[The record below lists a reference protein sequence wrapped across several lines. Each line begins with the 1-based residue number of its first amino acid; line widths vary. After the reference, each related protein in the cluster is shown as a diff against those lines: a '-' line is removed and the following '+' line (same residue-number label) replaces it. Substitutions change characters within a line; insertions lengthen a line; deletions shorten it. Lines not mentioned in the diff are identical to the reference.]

1 MNQADLDVILKG
13 FKDGTVLLDI
23 AHDAWLKR
31 GIAIKKESKTDA
43 ILIPALGKH
52 GKLEPVEKAVVIEIG
67 DHVAIRLPK
76 FGEYTDDKTGELKVH
91 GGNFVLQLLDPRSKN
106 KNGTPRYF
114 MQGYYTA
121 PAVAYLLDSFNAMG
135 IMDAQGFKK
144 AQLKV
149 WNHLPFCKHHRDASK
164 KDSDV
169 KCLKDNAGY
178 DKLDLH
184 WKAESK

>member
-1 MNQADLDVILKG
+1 MEFAKLMESWKAESKAIAKKCLE
-13 FKDGTVLLDI
+13 DGTDVMEALKVHQQNKPKDVPDCILLDGERLMI
-23 AHDAWLKR
+23 
-31 GIAIKKESKTDA
+31 T
-43 ILIPALGKH
+43 
-52 GKLEPVEKAVVIEIG
+52 
-67 DHVAIRLPK
+67 LPK
-76 FGEYTDDKTGELKVH
+76 FVEYYKEVDGEQVLKVR